1 MTRSY
6 FFGEP
11 TTDRKKA
18 FPELK
23 SLDITIIKDP
33 VGFGDTTA
41 DLYNETNFPHTVRC
55 TNSKCKQG
63 GLELQNIV
71 GFYENGEYEFPCN
84 GHEGTPAG
92 RKIGPRCHVMFKVK
106 LAIERHPKQQS

>member
-1 MTRSY
+1 MTKTY
-6 FFGEP
+6 LFGEP

-23 SLDITIIKDP
+23 SLDITVIQDP
-33 VGFGDTTA
+33 LGFGDTKV
-41 DLYNETNFPHTVRC
+41 DRYNDTNFPHTVRC
-55 TNSKCKQG
+55 SNSKCKQG

-71 GFYENGEYEFPCN
+71 SFYENGEHEFPCN

-92 RKIGPRCHVMFKVK
+92 RKIGPPCHIMFKVK
-106 LAIERHPKQQS
+106 LVIERHPQQQS